1 MTWNASDPSSA
12 CRVDGLYGNNGVTW
26 SKGYRG
32 YTEEECMRLRKVTT
46 ETGTTID
53 EVVTEE
59 IQGLMYMSCY
69 LAQYARG
76 WEYTSMYILRDRSDE
91 SGNQT
96 FGFYT
101 TDYTPRAFL
110 RRERQHSAE
119 AGQGVQPYKY
129 L

>member
-1 MTWNASDPSSA
+1 
-12 CRVDGLYGNNGVTW
+12 
-26 SKGYRG
+26 
-32 YTEEECMRLRKVTT
+32 MRLRKVTT

-101 TDYTPRAFL
+101 TDYTPRT
-110 RRERQHSAE
+110 SAH
-119 AGQGVQPYKY
+119 Y
-129 L
+129 LHNLTTILKDDKSIETPGRIAYSIPDKPETVHTLLLQNMTGHTSL